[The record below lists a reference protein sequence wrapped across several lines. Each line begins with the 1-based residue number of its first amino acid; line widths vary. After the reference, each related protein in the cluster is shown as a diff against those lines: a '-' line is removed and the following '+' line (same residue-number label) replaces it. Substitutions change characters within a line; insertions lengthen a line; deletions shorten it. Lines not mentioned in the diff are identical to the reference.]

1 MFLNVPGSNNG
12 VVKLFFRAKT
22 VPRQDWKK
30 IVADSCSRAKDDR
43 SAQHVVARKARRA
56 DANAAADAVRLAW
69 LAEQLA
75 HRGAR
80 QRERRAGN

>member
-30 IVADSCSRAKDDR
+30 IVADSCSRAEDDC
-43 SAQHVVARKARRA
+43 SAQHAVARNVRRA
-56 DANAAADAVRLAW
+56 DANANADAARLAW

-75 HRGAR
+75 LRNAR
-80 QRERRAGN
+80 RRERRTGN